1 MTRVALYLR
10 QSSDPQGTELA
21 VDRQRV
27 NCLARAAA
35 KGWSVDPTR
44 IYIDNNVSATSARER
59 PAYQRLIADVMK
71 RDVDVVIA
79 WNLDRLTRKPREVE
93 DWIDLN
99 EKFGVN
105 LMTSEGTD
113 PVDMSTEV
121 GRLVL
126 RITAAVARQEVERKG
141 RRQRESNAQAR
152 ELGYPPH
159 GTRAFGYT
167 ARKRD
172 ARSITALRTGADGKE
187 YLDYGYSPIPDEA
200 EVIRA
205 GYELVIK
212 GETLGA
218 VARAWNAAGVLNTRG
233 NRWVPTTVLA
243 ILTNPRYAGYSVPP
257 RGQHAWRKSLYHP
270 EDLTKH
276 RRGTWEPIVDAAT
289 WTATQSLIRDLSARD
304 LLGTPKRW
312 LLSGIATCAADVEGL
327 ACGAPIIGGATYSK
341 VPTYRCSVAGHLMRR
356 ADLAEE
362 LVVAEIMQLAL
373 GADGLSLAQFA
384 PDLALTARERSLM
397 KSLHEVNDEYDVLV
411 RTGVLTETE
420 GVKKARTRRG
430 RLRAELL
437 ELRRELRG
445 LRVDALNLLL
455 RAGKPRPSD
464 GKPWTSELRVK
475 KVWAEL
481 PLSAKRHVVQTTM
494 KVSLS
499 PPGRGNGHPGP
510 RPEDRLALAA
520 KSVHITLRQMQRR
533 SAVAPAGS
541 PDEGHT
547 PGDSLY

>member
-1 MTRVALYLR
+1 MLTQTNHDGIVTRVALYLR

-21 VDRQRV
+21 VDRQRA

-35 KGWSVDPTR
+35 KGWSVEADR

-59 PAYQRLIADVMK
+59 PSYQRLISDVMK
-71 RDVDVVIA
+71 REVDVVIA

-99 EKFGVN
+99 EKYGVN

-121 GRLVL
+121 GRLIL

-159 GTRAFGYT
+159 GTRPFGYT

-172 ARSITALRTGADGKE
+172 ARSITDTRIGADGRT
-187 YLDYGYSPIPDEA
+187 YLDYGHAPVPDEA
-200 EVIRA
+200 AAIKN

-212 GETLGA
+212 GETVGS
-218 VARAWNAAGVLNTRG
+218 VARAWNAAGVMNTMG
-233 NRWVPTTVLA
+233 NPWVPTTVLA
-243 ILTNPRYAGYSVPP
+243 ILTNPKYAGYSVPP
-257 RGQHAWRKSLYHP
+257 RGHHAWRKSLYAP

-276 RRGTWEPIVDAAT
+276 RRGTWEPIVDAET
-289 WTATQSLIRDLSARD
+289 WMATQALIRDLSARD

-312 LLSGIATCAADVEGL
+312 LLSGIATCAADVEGMP
-327 ACGAPIIGGATYSK
+327 CGAPIMGGATYSK

-373 GADGLSLAQFA
+373 GAGGRSLAPFT
-384 PDLALTARERSLM
+384 PDLELNTRERSLM
-397 KSLHEVNDEYDVLV
+397 KSLHMTTENYNVLV
-411 RTGVLTETE
+411 HTGILSEAE
-420 GVKKARTRRG
+420 AEKKARTHRG

-437 ELRRELRG
+437 ELRRALQG
-445 LRVDALNLLL
+445 LKVDALNVLL
-455 RAGKPRPSD
+455 RAGRPRRSD
-464 GKPWTSELRVK
+464 EKAWTSEVRVK
-475 KVWAEL
+475 KVWDEL

-494 KVSLS
+494 TITMS

-520 KSVHITLRQMQRR
+520 RSVHIQLRKM
-533 SAVAPAGS
+533 
-541 PDEGHT
+541 
-547 PGDSLY
+547 PGME